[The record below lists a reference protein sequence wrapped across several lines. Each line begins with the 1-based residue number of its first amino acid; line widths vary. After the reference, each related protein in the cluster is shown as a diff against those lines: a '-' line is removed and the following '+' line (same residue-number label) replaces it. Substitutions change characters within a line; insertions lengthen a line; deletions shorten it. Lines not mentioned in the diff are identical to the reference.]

1 MRAAVAVLA
10 CLAVLAPPAL
20 AQAPQPPK
28 PTKSTDAEHCRWRWW
43 SGALPMG
50 GSIGAWT
57 EYCEFATGV
66 WELDYTADLPGFWLT
81 IDGEEQVPV
90 IQVFAKPADADIA
103 AILPELRERGY
114 IPDDDECG
122 FAPAMDSTLMTAG
135 PAPRTRALFEIMPT
149 GSRLAA
155 LEATPDDEIPEPPC
169 GEYGWSTQGTRYF
182 VTDVAHPDK
191 VIYIDIG
198 QDGMMFDQTSVSLV
212 E

>member
-1 MRAAVAVLA
+1 
-10 CLAVLAPPAL
+10 
-20 AQAPQPPK
+20 
-28 PTKSTDAEHCRWRWW
+28 
-43 SGALPMG
+43 
-50 GSIGAWT
+50 
-57 EYCEFATGV
+57 
-66 WELDYTADLPGFWLT
+66 
-81 IDGEEQVPV
+81 
-90 IQVFAKPADADIA
+90 
-103 AILPELRERGY
+103 
-114 IPDDDECG
+114 
-122 FAPAMDSTLMTAG
+122 MTAG

-169 GEYGWSTQGTRYF
+169 GEYGWSTHGTRYF